1 MLKQVFM
8 KSQHSSFAPC
18 RAAPSLSGWSFKG
31 GHYFSAQVQRLAAMN
46 EALQKDLKSLSTEE
60 AQMKRALA
68 MKLDKESK
76 QQIRR
81 QKKKEVKDQQVKNI
95 YG

>member
-1 MLKQVFM
+1 M
-8 KSQHSSFAPC
+8 
-18 RAAPSLSGWSFKG
+18 
-31 GHYFSAQVQRLAAMN
+31 QVQDLAAMN
-46 EALQKDLKSLSTEE
+46 EALQKELRSLSTEE
-60 AQMKRALA
+60 GQLKRGLA

-76 QQIRR
+76 HQIRR

>member
-1 MLKQVFM
+1 MIITL
-8 KSQHSSFAPC
+8 
-18 RAAPSLSGWSFKG
+18 
-31 GHYFSAQVQRLAAMN
+31 QVQRLAAMN
-46 EALQKDLKSLSTEE
+46 EALQKELKSLSTEE
-60 AQMKRALA
+60 GQMKRALA